1 LPDVDRIGDPD
12 LAFPFCRLAQSL
24 DTTFGTLN
32 RRDQTQVKPQY
43 CITAIVTA
51 LAALTAGLASKDNT
65 PRPEIFGATHVEEV
79 YRVLLKRDALL
90 LESIIDVIQQK
101 DIQDGNVW
109 ITAGSV
115 QECTYHY
122 VTSTAVRAEN
132 EYKTVKGPFEILNG
146 GGIIAAGE
154 PHIHV
159 TLSSRDKPAFGGHLE
174 KGCRVLYLAEVM
186 IVKYAGP
193 QLTRRNN
200 ANGISLLQ
208 PR

>member
-1 LPDVDRIGDPD
+1 MVCHSRW
-12 LAFPFCRLAQSL
+12 RLKNLSERYAEPE
-24 DTTFGTLN
+24 GT
-32 RRDQTQVKPQY
+32 TQVKRQS
-43 CITAIVTA
+43 CIAAILTAV
-51 LAALTAGLASKDNT
+51 AALTTGSAVPDNT
-65 PRPEIFGATHVEEV
+65 PRPEIFRATHVEEV

-90 LESIIDVIQQK
+90 LESINDVIQKK

-122 VTSTAVRAEN
+122 VTSTALRAAN
-132 EYKTVKGPFEILNG
+132 EYKTVKGPFEILSG

-154 PHIHV
+154 PHIHI
-159 TLSSRDKPAFGGHLE
+159 TLSSPNKPAFGGHLE
-174 KGCRVLYLAEVM
+174 KGCRVLYLVEVM
-186 IVKYAGP
+186 VVKYVGP